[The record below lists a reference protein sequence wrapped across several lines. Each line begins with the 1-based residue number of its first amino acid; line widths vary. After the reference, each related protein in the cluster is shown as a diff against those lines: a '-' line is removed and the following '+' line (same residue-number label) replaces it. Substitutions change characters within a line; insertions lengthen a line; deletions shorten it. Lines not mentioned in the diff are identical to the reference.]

1 MAHTDLSRQFQLTI
15 DDDIRESLSLF
26 TLINNEY
33 STPILDESII
43 SVPAGNINKN
53 DQQYRK
59 PVQHLQWNQAL
70 HSPAEASEFSS
81 IGHSRDSSLSQDLY
95 LSTPTSQRTN
105 QIDHSYNDSRSSGYS
120 HRPTK
125 SVSDRISEELPLEIS
140 EPKYQNYNTR
150 EYSPPDQISHARSYL
165 DSNPN
170 NFAQALSGERSH
182 GDLSKRQ
189 QYIEETDEAQT
200 GYPQIQTD
208 LSEMTIQ
215 WRTVPPIQYHTLTEE
230 EYLQQYGIPSNN
242 YAYNSQYVCSDP
254 SLECIV
260 SVEEESV
267 FEEQYVQPAR
277 RLSVK
282 NDGEYLDKVLSEKES
297 IASQQK
303 AQQDRYEREILT
315 AGLHMQ
321 NMPLDHYD
329 NGLEHVP
336 SPNREFF
343 MRRSEDEMDEEEIPS
358 PTISRP
364 QRYDMQ
370 QTVKPASPT
379 YQTIPE
385 HVEESVHPSHR
396 RHMQAGPF
404 PDVKHRPDYYNN
416 PLPALPTELELQD
429 PPTTKIINIDPMN
442 DDDLLSTASGTKI
455 TSEIFDSVNDLH
467 SSDTADMKKPAGTA
481 KRLSFM
487 RDAFRQL
494 NIKDRFHGRTKDK
507 EKAPRGSKSDW
518 SVKAI
523 KLAMA
528 EKMTKTET
536 DDPLTSL
543 DLKKGPRTSAGF
555 QKPEMYGKSNHPYR
569 NSAVSKTDSA
579 ASFGSEALLS
589 LKTASVVVLASPHRS
604 ESPDGNDENLDRAE
618 GKQADEE
625 RARVH
630 WKEEHEFIGF
640 AAEYSPSALS
650 PTNLPPLSPI
660 NLKHMRLTDSIQNRE
675 ENLSKEDC
683 ESQDLK
689 ILEDCDQA
697 DFTSTIRH
705 ASYIKPKT
713 VFISNPNRNSKEIN
727 GASHAVSLQNLE
739 KSVPPPVSPASNTTQ
754 RGHKEILD
762 MIMGKNSG
770 QHYMQPPNRGPG
782 IPRHQRTQS
791 KVESPTS
798 EYSERNPR
806 PFSAGSEYR
815 QILSDG
821 TDSEHHLVNIGT
833 LDPRVNLT
841 ADQLEHASNLN
852 WLEEWSSAI
861 TRDIKRLQEVQHD
874 QKNMYHEARKSYQRE
889 VASRLE
895 GMHS

>member
-1 MAHTDLSRQFQLTI
+1 MGHTDLSRQFQLTI

-33 STPILDESII
+33 STPILDESGI
-43 SVPAGNINKN
+43 SVPVENISKN

-105 QIDHSYNDSRSSGYS
+105 QLDHSSSDNRSNGYT
-120 HRPTK
+120 HRPGK
-125 SVSDRISEELPLEIS
+125 SVSDRISEELPLES
-140 EPKYQNYNTR
+140 PEPKYQSSTTRNYAAPELIT
-150 EYSPPDQISHARSYL
+150 HARSYS

-189 QYIEETDEAQT
+189 QYIEETDGSQA
-200 GYPQIQTD
+200 GYPQMQTD
-208 LSEMTIQ
+208 LAEMTIQ

-230 EYLQQYGIPSNN
+230 EYLQQYGRPTNN
-242 YAYNSQYVCSDP
+242 YAYDSQFVCSDS
-254 SLECIV
+254 SLECIA

-267 FEEQYVQPAR
+267 SEEQYVQTTR
-277 RLSVK
+277 SLSVK
-282 NDGEYLDKVLSEKES
+282 NDGEYLDKILSEKES
-297 IASQQK
+297 NSSQEVQD
-303 AQQDRYEREILT
+303 DRYEREILT
-315 AGLHMQ
+315 GGLQMQ
-321 NMPLDHYD
+321 SMPLDQYD
-329 NGLEHVP
+329 NGLEHVT

-343 MRRSEDEMDEEEIPS
+343 MRNPEREPDQEESPS

-364 QRYDMQ
+364 QQYDMQ
-370 QTVKPASPT
+370 QTVKPESPPH
-379 YQTIPE
+379 QAIPE
-385 HVEESVHPSHR
+385 NAGESGYTGYR
-396 RHMQAGPF
+396 RHMQTGPF
-404 PDVKHRPDYYNN
+404 PDIKQRPDYYNN
-416 PLPALPTELELQD
+416 PLPALPTELELEN
-429 PPTTKIINIDPMN
+429 PSITKIINIDPAN
-442 DDDLLSTASGTKI
+442 DDDLPSTASGTKI
-455 TSEIFDSVNDLH
+455 NSEIFGSVNDLH
-467 SSDTADMKKPAGTA
+467 SSDTADMKKPEGTT

-507 EKAPRGSKSDW
+507 KKTPRGSKSEW

-543 DLKKGPRTSAGF
+543 DLQKEPRTPAGF

-569 NSAVSKTDSA
+569 NSGDSKHDSA
-579 ASFGSEALLS
+579 ASFGSEPALS
-589 LKTASVVVLASPHRS
+589 LKTASVVVLSSPHRS
-604 ESPDGNDENLDRAE
+604 ESPGGIGETAE
-618 GKQADEE
+618 GNRADEE

-660 NLKHMRLTDSIQNRE
+660 NIKHMRLTDSIQNKE
-675 ENLSKEDC
+675 ENSSKAKF
-683 ESQDLK
+683 ESQDLQCSD
-689 ILEDCDQA
+689 DCEHA
-697 DFTSTIRH
+697 DFTSIIRH

-713 VFISNPNRNSKEIN
+713 VFISNPNTNSKELS

-739 KSVPPPVSPASNTTQ
+739 KSMPPPVSPASNTH

-762 MIMGKNSG
+762 LMMGKNSG
-770 QHYMQPPNRGPG
+770 QNYMQPSNHGPG
-782 IPRHQRTQS
+782 IPRQQSTQS
-791 KVESPTS
+791 KVYSPTS
-798 EYSERNPR
+798 EYSERDPR
-806 PFSAGSEYR
+806 PFSAVSEYR

-821 TDSEHHLVNIGT
+821 SESQHHLVNIGT

-874 QKNMYHEARKSYQRE
+874 QKYMYSEARKSYQRE
-889 VASRLE
+889 VAGRLD